1 MAEIREAGRSGTR
14 TNWTFSF
21 TRMIGETGVYLSYIL
36 NENYACE
43 PEEPNQ
49 AGTFI
54 EQLTADG
61 LPRGADGEKVPHPTM
76 ENVYVGF
83 DNYVLSEGRVALSA
97 EWDAGDITTE
107 QMDAYENWLRTENFG
122 LNIENI
128 QRTDTSISWEQVTH
142 DETGGPYPL
151 VKYQPN
157 SQFKVTIASDV
168 ISMACFLRPVNQAD
182 VWNTCSYS
190 IRAGDTLTINK
201 QGSVCHVVYIGDN
214 FVVDGEP
221 VDKGMAYDVNAD
233 SITVVNNDS
242 GVRKIGMLWGN

>member
-1 MAEIREAGRSGTR
+1 MAQEMRDGGRSGTR
-14 TNWTFSF
+14 TNWTFTHTLPLGSEGVHVSF
-21 TRMIGETGVYLSYIL
+21 IVNDGQDLS
-36 NENYACE
+36 NRS
-43 PEEPNQ
+43 
-49 AGTFI
+49 GTFM
-54 EQLTADG
+54 EQMSADG

-83 DNYVLSEGRVALSA
+83 DNYVLSEGVVTYSA

-107 QMDAYENWLRTENFG
+107 QMDDYVAWLQSANFG
-122 LNIENI
+122 NHVENLT
-128 QRTDTSISWEQVTH
+128 RTDTSLSWDFVPK
-142 DETGGPYPL
+142 DETGGPYSL
-151 VKYQPN
+151 VKYQPD

-168 ISMACFLRPVNQAD
+168 ISMACFLRPINKAD

-201 QGSVCHVVYIGDN
+201 QGSSCHVVYIGDD

-221 VDKGMAYDVNAD
+221 VDTGVVYDITAD
-233 SITVVNNDS
+233 SITVVNNAS

>member
-1 MAEIREAGRSGTR
+1 MAEIHEGGRSGTR
-14 TNWTFSF
+14 TNWTFSHVHE
-21 TRMIGETGVYLSYIL
+21 IGETGVHVSYIL

-49 AGTFI
+49 AGAFI
-54 EQLTADG
+54 EQLNGDA
-61 LPRGADGEKVPHPTM
+61 LPRGADGEKVPHPTI

-97 EWDAGDITTE
+97 EWDAGNITTE

-151 VKYQPN
+151 VKYQPD

-168 ISMACFLRPVNQAD
+168 ISMACFLRPENQAD
-182 VWNTCSYS
+182 VWNACSYS
-190 IRAGDTLTINK
+190 IRAGESLTINK
-201 QGSVCHVVYIGDN
+201 QGQECWLTYIGHD
-214 FVVDGEP
+214 FVADGASVE
-221 VDKGMAYDVNAD
+221 VGHFQELSSDTI
-233 SITVVNNDS
+233 SITNNSS
-242 GVRKIGMLWGN
+242 GVRKIGMLWK